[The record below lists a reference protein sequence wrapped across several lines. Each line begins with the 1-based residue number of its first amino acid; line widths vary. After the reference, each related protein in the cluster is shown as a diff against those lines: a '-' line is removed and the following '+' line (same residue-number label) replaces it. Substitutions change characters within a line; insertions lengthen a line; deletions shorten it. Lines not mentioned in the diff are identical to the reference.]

1 MRREI
6 HFFALEHKGIADNT
20 EMGRK
25 DLTFL
30 SCSFFRK
37 MCQLLHGKY
46 HYNDV
51 VVILTVNTLR
61 TGSFKLFKRPFP
73 GFL

>member
-1 MRREI
+1 M
-6 HFFALEHKGIADNT
+6 D
-20 EMGRK
+20 RK
-25 DLTFL
+25 YFPFL

-51 VVILTVNTLR
+51 VVILIVKLATLNVII
-61 TGSFKLFKRPFP
+61 KKNEL
-73 GFL
+73 LEDA